1 MKRKDLKGRV
11 LRTNEAQRPDGRY
24 EYRYINLLGERK
36 SIYSWRLT
44 ETDSAPAG
52 KHSPK
57 SLREMEQEIVKDT
70 LEGIRRNNQTVNDRW
85 DMYIASKTELK
96 ASTRNNYV
104 YMYDRHVRSDIGK
117 MKMKDITYSDMKR
130 FFSKLITEKGFKPES
145 VETFNTMLRPV
156 FVVAIRDGI
165 IRLNP
170 VDGIIPE
177 LKKSHEWRKDRRHAL
192 SKKQTKQ
199 FLDYVKQHKV
209 FAHWYP
215 MFVCLFGTGCR
226 IGEFLGLR
234 WQDIRWKENVVSID
248 HNLIYRRD
256 QNGKMKFSITTPKTK
271 NGVRNIPMFT
281 SVREALKAEY
291 KRQEQN
297 GFCKREIDG
306 YKGFIWQSE
315 LGNPLTT
322 TNVNDAISKI
332 VKQYNR
338 EEDIAAGKAKRE
350 PEYMPHFSAHICR
363 HTFCC
368 RLCEEETDLKLI
380 QEIMGHSNITTTMD
394 IYNES
399 NADRKQSSFKRL
411 EKLGGMF

>member
-1 MKRKDLKGRV
+1 MKRKDQKGRI

-24 EYRYINLLGERK
+24 EYRYINSLGERK

-57 SLREMEQEIVKDT
+57 SLREMEQEVVKDAID
-70 LEGIRRNNQTVNDRW
+70 GIRRNNQTVNDRW

-96 ASTRNNYV
+96 ASTRNNYA
-104 YMYDRHVRSDIGK
+104 YMYNKHVRDNIGM
-117 MKMKDITYSDMKR
+117 MKVKDITYSVMKQ
-130 FFSKLITEKGFKPES
+130 FFSRLITEKGFKPES
-145 VETFNTMLRPV
+145 VETFYTMLRPL

-170 VDGIIPE
+170 VEGIIPE
-177 LKKSHEWRKDRRHAL
+177 LKKSHEWRKDKRHAL
-192 SKKQTKQ
+192 SKEQTKR

-215 MFVCLFGTGCR
+215 MFICLFGTGCR

-234 WQDIRWKENVVSID
+234 WQDIRWKENEVSVD

-256 QNGKMKFSITTPKTK
+256 QNGKMKFSITTPKTR
-271 NGVRNIPMFT
+271 NGIRIIPMFT
-281 SVREALKAEY
+281 SVREALKTEY
-291 KRQEQN
+291 KLQEKN
-297 GFCKREIDG
+297 GFCKVEIDG

-315 LGNPLTT
+315 LGNPLTKS
-322 TNVNDAISKI
+322 NVNDAISAI
-332 VKQYNR
+332 VKQFNKD
-338 EEDIAAGKAKRE
+338 EDIAAEKEKRE
-350 PEYMPHFSAHICR
+350 PEHLPHFSAHICR

-368 RLCEEETDLKLI
+368 RLCEEENDLKLI
-380 QEIMGHSNITTTMD
+380 QEIMGHANITTTMD

-399 NADRKQSSFKRL
+399 NAGRKQSSFKRL